1 MIARSRSRGL
11 PVYSRLLFRRNNRKE
26 SVPWNGL
33 TTAVCEYWGIHERP
47 DRCVCRSLAPLNS
60 LDIGQP
66 WSRWPGEPNFE
77 NGKLVCPVSTFIRSF
92 GLPSF
97 RTALVGLPRSPMDP
111 KRRAGSGGTAVVVT
125 FSTGVQSVSSHWTLV
140 TVIRDFSRR
149 SAASRR
155 VTTCSNFSRI
165 YGKSSLF
172 YVYPRAV

>member
-1 MIARSRSRGL
+1 M
-11 PVYSRLLFRRNNRKE
+11 
-26 SVPWNGL
+26 SV
-33 TTAVCEYWGIHERP
+33 
-47 DRCVCRSLAPLNS
+47 SAPLDS

-97 RTALVGLPRSPMDP
+97 RTALVGLPRSPLDP

-140 TVIRDFSRR
+140 TVLRDFSRR
-149 SAASRR
+149 SVASRR
-155 VTTCSNFSRI
+155 VRLVRIFRESTGKVPFSTCILAQCNSHNLAKFAENWCLNKAKILNF
-165 YGKSSLF
+165 
-172 YVYPRAV
+172 

>member
-1 MIARSRSRGL
+1 MSAS
-11 PVYSRLLFRRNNRKE
+11 
-26 SVPWNGL
+26 
-33 TTAVCEYWGIHERP
+33 
-47 DRCVCRSLAPLNS
+47 APLDA

-97 RTALVGLPRSPMDP
+97 RARRVAVQPTGSKKKSGL
-111 KRRAGSGGTAVVVT
+111 GGGTAVVVT

-149 SAASRR
+149 SVASRR
-155 VTTCSNFSRI
+155 VRLARIFRESTEKVPSSTCILAQCNSPRI
-165 YGKSSLF
+165 LLRNSQKI
-172 YVYPRAV
+172 RA